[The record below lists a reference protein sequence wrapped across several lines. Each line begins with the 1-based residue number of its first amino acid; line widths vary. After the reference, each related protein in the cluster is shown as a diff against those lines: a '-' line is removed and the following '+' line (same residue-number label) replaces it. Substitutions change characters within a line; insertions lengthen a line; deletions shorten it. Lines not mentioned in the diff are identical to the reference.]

1 MALKR
6 VRLFLWGY
14 FLYSIVV
21 VAETLSIV
29 YIRDSSAEHIMWIE
43 ELFTIPGVIL
53 GLLACPDCAHGGNS
67 LGPLIM
73 SILIMLPYLAAP
85 ILVVVIIRW
94 WKRISQPWTPKD

>member
-29 YIRDSSAEHIMWIE
+29 YIKDFSAEHVMWIE
-43 ELFTIPGVIL
+43 ELFAVPGVIL
-53 GLLACPDCAHGGNS
+53 GLLLCPSCVHGNS
-67 LGPLIM
+67 LGPLTM
-73 SILIMLPYLAAP
+73 SILIMLPYLATP
-85 ILVVVIIRW
+85 ILVVAIIRW
-94 WKRISQPWTPKD
+94 WKRINQPWTPSE